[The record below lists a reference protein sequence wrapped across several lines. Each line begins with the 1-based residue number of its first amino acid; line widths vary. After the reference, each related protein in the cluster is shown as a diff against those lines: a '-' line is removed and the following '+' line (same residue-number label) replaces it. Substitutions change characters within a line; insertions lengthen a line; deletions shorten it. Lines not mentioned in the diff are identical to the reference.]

1 VNELRD
7 WLVANSGEA
16 AATRTPV
23 PGRFT
28 NAYNQFEDLGARLLR
43 CTDAALATQI
53 ASDSHESYC
62 FLADQ
67 PKAVAAG
74 QPCYL
79 VVPAESEIK
88 FRNALKKLGYGL
100 P

>member
-1 VNELRD
+1 MLPPNR
-7 WLVANSGEA
+7 
-16 AATRTPV
+16 
-23 PGRFT
+23 
-28 NAYNQFEDLGARLLR
+28 QRL
-43 CTDAALATQI
+43 
-53 ASDSHESYC
+53 SHESLL

-100 P
+100 SLS

>member
-1 VNELRD
+1 MRD

-16 AATRTPV
+16 LQPSV

-28 NAYNQFEDLGARLLR
+28 NAYNQLEDLGTAIAPLYR
-43 CTDAALATQI
+43 CCPCHQI
-53 ASDSHESYC
+53 ASDSRTKAY

-100 P
+100 PV